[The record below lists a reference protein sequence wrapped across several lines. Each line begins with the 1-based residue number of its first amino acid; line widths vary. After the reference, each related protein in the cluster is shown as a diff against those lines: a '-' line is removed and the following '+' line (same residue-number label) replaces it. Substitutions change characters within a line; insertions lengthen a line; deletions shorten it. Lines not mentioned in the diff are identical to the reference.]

1 MRIPVMTFLVAL
13 PAFGQEQQQ
22 PIQDLNLLVGKRV
35 IVQRTG
41 LCQPGTFAFV
51 LSYAG
56 KQAKVV
62 SVKPSKIAPIS
73 QAAMDKLPPQ
83 MRAMIDDARKAATL
97 LLEFED
103 GTQLDTCA
111 PIGPSRLSDYLE
123 LAPGQTVQPAVQAPA
138 TAPATPDVPPEYQV
152 KRAPG
157 GNGTVQPPAQ
167 GPTIPPLTADVL
179 SEGEVARAL
188 GGNGKDHW
196 VLIRDMGLMA
206 AQGNQVPSIILYMP
220 EAVLAIR
227 GESAKKQFTRYEPA
241 EEDKRRSLMI
251 VAEGYAGKTI
261 VQGCTSITRV
271 VLLSD
276 ASGGIV
282 QEAYL
287 SEPLGETWQNN
298 FGATNEC
305 QALRA
310 KFSLADVHKVRA
322 AAPNGEFL
330 VAVFAGSVNTKM
342 YKVKKK
348 HQSKLGL
355 E

>member
-1 MRIPVMTFLVAL
+1 
-13 PAFGQEQQQ
+13 
-22 PIQDLNLLVGKRV
+22 
-35 IVQRTG
+35 
-41 LCQPGTFAFV
+41 
-51 LSYAG
+51 
-56 KQAKVV
+56 
-62 SVKPSKIAPIS
+62 
-73 QAAMDKLPPQ
+73 
-83 MRAMIDDARKAATL
+83 
-97 LLEFED
+97 
-103 GTQLDTCA
+103 
-111 PIGPSRLSDYLE
+111 
-123 LAPGQTVQPAVQAPA
+123 
-138 TAPATPDVPPEYQV
+138 
-152 KRAPG
+152 
-157 GNGTVQPPAQ
+157 
-167 GPTIPPLTADVL
+167 
-179 SEGEVARAL
+179 
-188 GGNGKDHW
+188 
-196 VLIRDMGLMA
+196 
-206 AQGNQVPSIILYMP
+206 
-220 EAVLAIR
+220 
-227 GESAKKQFTRYEPA
+227 
-241 EEDKRRSLMI
+241 MI